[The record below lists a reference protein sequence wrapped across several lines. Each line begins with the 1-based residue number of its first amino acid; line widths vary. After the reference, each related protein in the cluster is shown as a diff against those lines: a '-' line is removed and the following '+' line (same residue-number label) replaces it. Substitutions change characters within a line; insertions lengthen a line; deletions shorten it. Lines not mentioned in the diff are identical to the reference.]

1 MTESGQGG
9 DPAAKLERTADELEH
24 NLDRLDDHIS
34 DAQKAAQ
41 ARREEA
47 MPAEEVAG
55 DWEETRGAPGQG
67 EDPEGA
73 IGEHGDGEGATER
86 DATEGEGEGDA
97 ATASGDDAGDGAGD
111 DAPSA
116 SGDDAPTRRDDP
128 VGSRMPG
135 HPSGGDD

>member
-1 MTESGQGG
+1 MTES

-34 DAQKAAQ
+34 DAHEAAQ

-47 MPAEEVAG
+47 LPDDVAG

-73 IGEHGDGEGATER
+73 VGEHGEGEGATER
-86 DATEGEGEGDA
+86 DATA
-97 ATASGDDAGDGAGD
+97 RGDGE
-111 DAPSA
+111 
-116 SGDDAPTRRDDP
+116 
-128 VGSRMPG
+128 
-135 HPSGGDD
+135 GGDD